1 MTLRINRR
9 DEIPGRSSVVEPDI
23 VEQGAKT
30 LEALAA
36 VLVHAS
42 VWFFWWD

>member
-1 MTLRINRR
+1 MECGTHY
-9 DEIPGRSSVVEPDI
+9 EQFAYCPDI
-23 VEQGAKT
+23 VDQGAGT

-36 VLVHAS
+36 VLVNAS